1 MKEYVTSDLH
11 FGHANI
17 IEYENRPFKDVEQM
31 NNYLIEIW
39 NEKVKVDDIVYILGD
54 FSWYNGRKTNEIL
67 EKLNGQ
73 KILIRGNHDSNFL
86 KDNKF
91 NKELFKEITEYKE
104 IKRNKTKIIMCHYP
118 IIEWNAK
125 DNGSIHLFGH
135 LHSKDNLA
143 QRVMQ
148 GLLMQ
153 GYKCLNVGIDLHT
166 TLIDLDEI
174 VNEEVSSNDGQEDR
188 KN

>member
-11 FGHANI
+11 FGHTNI

-54 FSWYNGRKTNEIL
+54 FSWYNGIKTNEIL

-91 NKELFKEITEYKE
+91 NKELFKEIKQ
-104 IKRNKTKIIMCHYP
+104 KLLCVIIQ
-118 IIEWNAK
+118 
-125 DNGSIHLFGH
+125 L
-135 LHSKDNLA
+135 
-143 QRVMQ
+143 
-148 GLLMQ
+148 
-153 GYKCLNVGIDLHT
+153 
-166 TLIDLDEI
+166 
-174 VNEEVSSNDGQEDR
+174 
-188 KN
+188 